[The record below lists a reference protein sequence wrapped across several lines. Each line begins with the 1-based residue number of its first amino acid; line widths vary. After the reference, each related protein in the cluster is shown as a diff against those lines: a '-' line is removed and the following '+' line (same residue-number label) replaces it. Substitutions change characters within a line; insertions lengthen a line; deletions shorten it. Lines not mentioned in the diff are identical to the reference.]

1 MIGRGDQ
8 EFANDVRAALE
19 EQSPRGAWMLILFIT
34 GSFAAMIIWAS
45 QAELEEVT
53 TGSGRVIPSRQIQ
66 VVQTLEGGLVRSIA
80 VREGDLVDEGQTLMQ
95 IDDTGFASKLG
106 ELRQRRWALMAEIAR
121 LEAEGSGKAEIEVDA
136 EVEKNAPQA
145 LASERAVFRSRKAKL
160 RDDIA
165 ILEQQLIQ
173 KEKEYQEFVAKR
185 DKLQASRVPLAREVK
200 LTERLFQRR
209 IVPEVE
215 FLRLKRQMAEMDGEL
230 KIVAAALPRAESAI
244 QESRNRLQSAN
255 IAFQLQAQERLA
267 QVRPELAI
275 ADESIKAAKDRVT
288 RTALKAPVRGVINK
302 LNVTT
307 IGAVVQ
313 PGRDIIEIV
322 PLDDTLLIEAQIRPQ
337 DVAFIRPDEKASVKL
352 TAYDYLIY
360 GALEGRIERISADT
374 ITDERGERFYR
385 VIVRTDQNHLKTEKG
400 NLPIIPGMVATV
412 DIQTGEKTVLDYLLK
427 PIRRGQKEALRE
439 R

>member
-1 MIGRGDQ
+1 MIGRGDHD
-8 EFANDVRAALE
+8 FANDMRAALE
-19 EQSPRGAWMLILFIT
+19 EQSPRGPWLLILFIT
-34 GSFAAMIIWAS
+34 VSFLGLIIWAS

-80 VREGDLVDEGQTLMQ
+80 VREGDLVEEGQALMQ
-95 IDDTGFASKLG
+95 IDDTSFASKLG

-121 LEAEGSGKAEIEVDA
+121 LEAEGSGRAEIAAPPEVTQ
-136 EVEKNAPQA
+136 NAPRA
-145 LASERAVFRSRKAKL
+145 LASEEAVFRSRQAKL
-160 RDDIA
+160 KDDVS
-165 ILEQQLIQ
+165 ILEQQLVQ
-173 KEKEYQEFVAKR
+173 KEKEYQEFKAKE
-185 DKLQASRVPLAREVK
+185 DKLKASREPLAKELE
-200 LTERLFQRR
+200 LTDRLFQRK

-215 FLRLKRQMAEMDGEL
+215 LLRLKRQMAEIDGEL
-230 KIVAAALPRAESAI
+230 RIVEAALPRAEAAI
-244 QESRNRLQSAN
+244 QESRNRLKSAN
-255 IAFQLQAQERLA
+255 VSFQLQARERLA
-267 QVRPELAI
+267 KVQPELAI
-275 ADESIKAAKDRVT
+275 ADETIKAARDRVT
-288 RTALKAPVRGVINK
+288 RTALRAPVRGVINK

-337 DVAFIRPDEKASVKL
+337 DVAFIRPDGKASVKL

-385 VIVRTDQNHLKTEKG
+385 VIVRTDQTRLKTEKG
-400 NLPIIPGMVATV
+400 DLPIIPGMVATV